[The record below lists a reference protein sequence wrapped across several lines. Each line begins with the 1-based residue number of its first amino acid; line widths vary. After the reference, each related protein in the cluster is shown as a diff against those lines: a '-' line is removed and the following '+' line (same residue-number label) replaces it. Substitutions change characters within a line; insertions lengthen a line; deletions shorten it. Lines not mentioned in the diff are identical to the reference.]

1 MSVLGRGA
9 PAPAPRAFAVLWF
22 LALLDAAGYGLIA
35 PVLPQVGDLT
45 GAGPVTL
52 GALVASFGVGVL
64 AGFPLGARAVA
75 ASAPERVLRLGL
87 IVMAAGAFVFAFA
100 SGLPV
105 YFLGRFLM
113 GLGSGAVWVG
123 MVFTAMEWWP
133 GQEYP
138 KLARIFGAYGVGGLI
153 GPAIGGVGGI
163 RLPLVIYVGA
173 LAVGLVVSSR
183 LGSPPARRAFS
194 ADRSAL
200 RRPGFAL
207 ACVAIL
213 FAILGLGAADAVL
226 PLHFDE
232 QGLTQGAIG
241 LMFVMVGVLDSG
253 STFVASRFSPGPVM
267 AVAIVAM
274 TAGIALAGVSTSVA
288 LWLPAMG
295 LLGIGVGA
303 GSTAS
308 TGLLLEAVPAER
320 IVTAFIVWS
329 QLGILGYLIGPLL
342 GGAVAETA
350 GFSAVGLVPML
361 AAIPVLWLA
370 RRRAER
376 PGPVAH

>member
-1 MSVLGRGA
+1 MSA
-9 PAPAPRAFAVLWF
+9 PEHTEAGPRPRTFAVLWL

-35 PVLPQVGDLT
+35 PVLPQVGELT
-45 GAGPVTL
+45 GSGPVAL

-87 IVMAAGAFVFAFA
+87 VVMAAGAMTFAFA
-100 SGLPV
+100 PGLAV

-123 MVFTAMEWWP
+123 MVFTAMERWP

-153 GPAIGGVGGI
+153 GPAIGGIGGI
-163 RLPLVIYVGA
+163 RVPLVIYVGA
-173 LAVGLVVSSR
+173 LALGLVALSSV
-183 LGSPPARRAFS
+183 GSPPARRTFS

-200 RRPGFAL
+200 RRRGFAL

-241 LMFVMVGVLDSG
+241 LMFVMVGVLDSA
-253 STFVASRFSPGPVM
+253 STFVASRFPPGPVM
-267 AVAIVAM
+267 AVAIVTM
-274 TAGIALAGVSTSVA
+274 TAGIALAGLSTSVA
-288 LWLPAMG
+288 LWLPAMA
-295 LLGIGVGA
+295 LLGIGVGS

-342 GGAVAETA
+342 GGALAQTA

-370 RRRAER
+370 RRRATVE
-376 PGPVAH
+376 PSVAQ

>member
-1 MSVLGRGA
+1 MSATRPT
-9 PAPAPRAFAVLWF
+9 PAGPRPRTFAVLWF

-45 GAGPVTL
+45 GAGPVAL

-75 ASAPERVLRLGL
+75 ASAPEGVLRVGLLG
-87 IVMAAGAFVFAFA
+87 MAAGAIAFAFA

-105 YFLGRFLM
+105 YFAGRFLM

-123 MVFTAMEWWP
+123 MVFTAMERWP

-153 GPAIGGVGGI
+153 GPAIGGIGGI
-163 RLPLVIYVGA
+163 RVPLVIYVGA
-173 LAVGLVVSSR
+173 LAIGLLASSS
-183 LGSPPARRAFS
+183 LGAPPARRTFS
-194 ADRSAL
+194 PDRSAL

-213 FAILGLGAADAVL
+213 FSILGLGAADAVL
-226 PLHFDE
+226 PLHFDGR
-232 QGLTQGAIG
+232 GLTQGAIG
-241 LMFVMVGVLDSG
+241 LMFVMVGVLDSA
-253 STFVASRFSPGPVM
+253 STFVASRFRPGPVM

-274 TAGIALAGVSTSVA
+274 TGGIALAGVSTSVA
-288 LWLPAMG
+288 VWLPAMA
-295 LLGIGVGA
+295 LLGVGVGA

-308 TGLLLEAVPAER
+308 TGLLLEAVAAER

-342 GGAVAETA
+342 GGSLAESF

-361 AAIPVLWLA
+361 AAIPVLALA
-370 RRRAER
+370 RRRAPAAR
-376 PGPVAH
+376 PVAQ